1 MTAFVLIIHD
11 VEDYTAWKAVFDQ
24 AADLRALAGER
35 HFQVLTD
42 QSRPNRVV
50 HFSQWTSLDAAQ
62 RFFQSPELV
71 EIRKSA
77 GVKSPD
83 FIYLNEREAGDL
95 KVTRKPTTET
105 DGNT

>member
-24 AADLRALAGER
+24 AADMRALAGER
-35 HFQVLTD
+35 HYQVLTD
-42 QSRPNRVV
+42 QKLPNRVV
-50 HFSQWTSLDAAQ
+50 HFSQWTSHEAAQ

-77 GVKSPD
+77 GVKAPD

-95 KVTRKPTTET
+95 EVSREQETEAG
-105 DGNT
+105 GNT